1 MKNLKIWQK
10 MAVGIG
16 LILLLAVSISAVSL
30 NVMGTVERET
40 THIKEAFAP
49 LQQRANVLNQQ
60 VTAIPGQMLAFQE
73 GSAKA
78 WENVQSLLDQT
89 DQSLTGLAA
98 HLKANPDTI
107 PDTGKTAAGRKAF
120 ESLKTTL
127 LETHAAQQELV
138 ALRKRMNEA
147 GASLLS
153 ETRAY
158 MQRMNAVLN
167 QFVAEQNSTEA
178 ARALPLVQAGQRI
191 MDAINYLRVR
201 MLRSLSENNREY
213 AKDNLPVF
221 FPALLKQVDELLPQI
236 KRADLRELLTNLR
249 VHIEEYRDAQA
260 QTLQLWKRIDELDAR
275 RDQACEAGILAARG
289 IAGAGDRLQDAA
301 INAVDKQSERA
312 ITLIYTV
319 SAVAL
324 LAGLL
329 IGLVLTRGITGPVS
343 RALRFA
349 RAVADG
355 QLDQRLGLARKDEI
369 GQLSVAL
376 DSMVDAL
383 NEKIGEAEQQ
393 SRKAEEQSRKAQEAM
408 HEAERAGQEAQA
420 KTRAMLAAADKLE
433 AMGNVFSSAST
444 QLSAQIEQAD
454 KGAGEAARRLSEA
467 ATAMNEMDATVQDVA
482 RNAGSASSASTETK
496 GKALTGA
503 GIVEKAV
510 QSIEEVHRMS
520 IAVKE
525 DMAQLNEH
533 AQAITRIMNVIS
545 DIADQTNLLALN
557 AAIEAARAGEAGRG
571 FAVVADEVRKLAEK
585 TMASTQDVGNAITAI
600 QESTSKSMDAVDA
613 AVDQIGQA
621 TELASDLGR
630 ALEDIVATV
639 EATADQVNAIAT
651 ASEEQSSASQE
662 INQSLILV
670 SDRAKETAIVM
681 AEAAKAVEELA
692 GQAQGLTRLI
702 QELKQS

>member
-1 MKNLKIWQK
+1 MKI
-10 MAVGIG
+10 
-16 LILLLAVSISAVSL
+16 
-30 NVMGTVERET
+30 
-40 THIKEAFAP
+40 
-49 LQQRANVLNQQ
+49 
-60 VTAIPGQMLAFQE
+60 AIACDHG
-73 GSAKA
+73 G
-78 WENVQSLLDQT
+78 
-89 DQSLTGLAA
+89 
-98 HLKANPDTI
+98 
-107 PDTGKTAAGRKAF
+107 
-120 ESLKTTL
+120 
-127 LETHAAQQELV
+127 
-138 ALRKRMNEA
+138 
-147 GASLLS
+147 
-153 ETRAY
+153 Y
-158 MQRMNAVLN
+158 
-167 QFVAEQNSTEA
+167 
-178 ARALPLVQAGQRI
+178 
-191 MDAINYLRVR
+191 
-201 MLRSLSENNREY
+201 
-213 AKDNLPVF
+213 
-221 FPALLKQVDELLPQI
+221 LLKQDILIWLEEHDIDYEDFGCYSTESVD
-236 KRADLRELLTNLR
+236 
-249 VHIEEYRDAQA
+249 Y
-260 QTLQLWKRIDELDAR
+260 
-275 RDQACEAGILAARG
+275 
-289 IAGAGDRLQDAA
+289 
-301 INAVDKQSERA
+301 
-312 ITLIYTV
+312 
-319 SAVAL
+319 
-324 LAGLL
+324 
-329 IGLVLTRGITGPVS
+329 PVF
-343 RALRFA
+343 AEKAA

-621 TELASDLGR
+621 TELASDSGR

-639 EATADQVNAIAT
+639 EATADLIGGKYK
-651 ASEEQSSASQE
+651 
-662 INQSLILV
+662 SLILY
-670 SDRAKETAIVM
+670 KLTGETLRFSQLR
-681 AEAAKAVEELA
+681 KAVPCA
-692 GQAQGLTRLI
+692 TPKVLTR
-702 QELKQS
+702 QWR